1 MALFRSSAQILA
13 IMVLAACGKSPAPV
27 NVMNSADNAAVNVTD
42 IHEDGDAA
50 SSGNVTGFSATDGWA
65 GRWTGPEGLFLD
77 IKPAE
82 DGTPGHYALTVKD
95 NLDTQ
100 ADYTGTAVG
109 ETIHFARAGKDET
122 IRAGKGVDTG
132 FKWLADKEDCLI
144 VVTGKEGYC
153 R

>member
-1 MALFRSSAQILA
+1 MALFRGGMHILGVL
-13 IMVLAACGKSPAPV
+13 VLAACGKSPAPV
-27 NVMNSADNAAVNVTD
+27 NNMNSIDNTAVDITD

-50 SSGNVTGFSATDGWA
+50 SSGNVTGFSTTDSWI

-77 IKPAE
+77 IKSAK
-82 DGTPGHYALTVKD
+82 DAMPGHYALTVKD

-100 ADYTGTAVG
+100 ADYAGMAEG
-109 ETIHFARAGKDET
+109 ETIRFVRAGKDET

-132 FKWLADKEDCLI
+132 FKWLAAKEDCLI